1 MDGNINKSDLK
12 KNFYD
17 ALNLSLS
24 EKLFSELKNFS
35 EEIKKEKPKNAT
47 RKSSQLALEIINKN
61 TDLLIGGSADLTGSN
76 LTLTKEMK
84 VISPDNFEGNYIH
97 YGVREHAMASIM
109 NGISLYGGHIPY
121 GGTFLVFSDY
131 MRGGMRLS
139 SLMKL
144 NVIYVL
150 SHDSIG
156 LGEDGPTHQPIEHL
170 SMLRATPNT
179 LVFRPADGVEVNE
192 SWELALKSTSTPS
205 ILALSRQ
212 SVPTLRNEKVNEN
225 LSSKGAYII
234 YGNIKNRDLTFLSS
248 GSELSIALEAAK
260 ELEQDGIFV
269 VVVSMPCWELFEEQT
284 NEYIQNILGE
294 KPKIAMKHQFHLGG
308 KNGYQ
313 KMIYLLE

>member
-1 MDGNINKSDLK
+1 
-12 KNFYD
+12 
-17 ALNLSLS
+17 
-24 EKLFSELKNFS
+24 
-35 EEIKKEKPKNAT
+35 
-47 RKSSQLALEIINKN
+47 
-61 TDLLIGGSADLTGSN
+61 
-76 LTLTKEMK
+76 MK

-205 ILALSRQ
+205 VLALSRQ
-212 SVPTLRNEKVNEN
+212 SVPTLRMRRKMKILLQKVH
-225 LSSKGAYII
+225 I
-234 YGNIKNRDLTFLSS
+234 
-248 GSELSIALEAAK
+248 
-260 ELEQDGIFV
+260 
-269 VVVSMPCWELFEEQT
+269 
-284 NEYIQNILGE
+284 
-294 KPKIAMKHQFHLGG
+294 
-308 KNGYQ
+308 
-313 KMIYLLE
+313 

>member
-1 MDGNINKSDLK
+1 
-12 KNFYD
+12 
-17 ALNLSLS
+17 
-24 EKLFSELKNFS
+24 
-35 EEIKKEKPKNAT
+35 
-47 RKSSQLALEIINKN
+47 
-61 TDLLIGGSADLTGSN
+61 
-76 LTLTKEMK
+76 MK
-84 VISPDNFEGNYIH
+84 VISSDYFEGNYIH

-212 SVPTLRNEKVNEN
+212 SVPTLRNEMPNEN
-225 LSSKGAYII
+225 LTSKGAYII
-234 YGNIKNRDLTFLSS
+234 YGDSNNRDITFLSS

-260 ELEQDGIFV
+260 ELKQDGISV
-269 VVVSMPCWELFEEQT
+269 VVVSMPCW
-284 NEYIQNILGE
+284 
-294 KPKIAMKHQFHLGG
+294 AVS
-308 KNGYQ
+308 
-313 KMIYLLE
+313 